1 MSYLRPIVMDIPFA
15 RQFNSLKQ
23 EVNMKK
29 TERLQGTTVPEKYV
43 VTVQEWVNFEFC
55 GDVSIISVENHY
67 GDIVVDLHQNYVF
80 TKQKYGLVEK
90 YIRGVVHGLITQ
102 GEAKE

>member
-1 MSYLRPIVMDIPFA
+1 
-15 RQFNSLKQ
+15 
-23 EVNMKK
+23 MKK
-29 TERLQGTTVPEKYV
+29 TERLCGTTVPEKYLAI
-43 VTVQEWVNFEFC
+43 VQDCVEFEFY
-55 GDVSIISVENHY
+55 GDVSIISAENHF

-102 GEAKE
+102 GEAKEWKSKKR